1 MDTMSLPTLQTP
13 ACTPS
18 CTCARVWSLVGMYTL
33 SAAIG
38 AVAGGGLAAF
48 NGWGAESDP
57 VRAAGLAGA
66 AVLATSLLVLG
77 AFRAMNFGKIATKAA
92 PNPTV
97 QPTILTAMSATRMML
112 SLVVGLGL
120 YLVLKPEGKTF
131 WVAFLLGGLLSLLV
145 ETAWSIRWLRAS
157 AASSPSAASGP
168 EVGS

>member
-1 MDTMSLPTLQTP
+1 MSLPTLQTP

-18 CTCARVWSLVGMYTL
+18 CTCAHVWSLVGMYAV
-33 SAAIG
+33 SAAVG
-38 AVAGGGLAAF
+38 AVAGGGVAAF

-57 VRAAGLAGA
+57 VRAAGLAGT

-77 AFRAMNFGKIATKAA
+77 VFRAMNFGMIATKAA
-92 PNPTV
+92 PSPTV
-97 QPTILTAMSATRMML
+97 QPTILTAMSAARMML
-112 SLVVGLGL
+112 SVVAALGL

-145 ETAWSIRWLRAS
+145 ETAWSIRWLRAA
-157 AASSPSAASGP
+157 AASSPSAASGL